1 MPTHFPLLFEPG
13 PFGAVRTACL
23 CYTWLCSIWQG
34 GHVCPHLVLASV
46 VPLDPRAWGLPCL
59 IWTSLN
65 SRSFFHLDL
74 SSLATQSL
82 WDCLLCSHTQIF
94 CVLPVISGAE
104 DCVWKDPQKPDH
116 GLSWVCMHMLGGQ
129 REGEKQSIPKCQ
141 CVGRQKME
149 IHGETTR
156 NWPNGLLTIS
166 VDRTKEDWISR
177 ACIDLSHWLYLICRL
192 KIL

>member
-1 MPTHFPLLFEPG
+1 MLFNL
-13 PFGAVRTACL
+13 TS
-23 CYTWLCSIWQG
+23 W
-34 GHVCPHLVLASV
+34 HVCPQLVLASV

-65 SRSFFHLDL
+65 IRSFFHLDL

-104 DCVWKDPQKPDH
+104 DRGWKDPQKPVH
-116 GLSWVCMHMLGGQ
+116 GLSWVCMHMLGGE

-156 NWPNGLLTIS
+156 NWPISWPFLWTEWRKLGFLGHVLTCLT
-166 VDRTKEDWISR
+166 DCT
-177 ACIDLSHWLYLICRL
+177 
-192 KIL
+192 